1 MIGSILGYD
10 VTLIMPENAS
20 EERKKRILA
29 HGANIIFTDA
39 MLGYDESL
47 HEVKRIYE
55 KSPEQY
61 FYCDQYSNSKN
72 PYAHYN
78 STGSEL
84 IKQLPEITHFVAGI
98 GTGGEAFKVSKILSK
113 KGFFVGQSSG
123 AYVLGAIETAK
134 SVRRG
139 QIGTIFNDLGERYF
153 STSMWG

>member
-1 MIGSILGYD
+1 MIIDAILSGKLTKSKTILDATSGNAGISYAMIGSILGYD

-98 GTGGEAFKVSKILSK
+98 GTGGTIS
-113 KGFFVGQSSG
+113 GVG
-123 AYVLGAIETAK
+123 K
-134 SVRRG
+134 
-139 QIGTIFNDLGERYF
+139 
-153 STSMWG
+153 